1 MVSIADHPPETR
13 STPRKTLRRPA
24 KILANET
31 TLMTG
36 ITTDISI
43 DGLSL
48 IARDPL
54 PAGQVYVVAFEIPI
68 GNALKKLNIGG
79 KVTYCVLKGME
90 GYRIGMKFM
99 LVPPET
105 MEIVRRFFAE
115 ESG

>member
-1 MVSIADHPPETR
+1 
-13 STPRKTLRRPA
+13 
-24 KILANET
+24 
-31 TLMTG
+31 MTG